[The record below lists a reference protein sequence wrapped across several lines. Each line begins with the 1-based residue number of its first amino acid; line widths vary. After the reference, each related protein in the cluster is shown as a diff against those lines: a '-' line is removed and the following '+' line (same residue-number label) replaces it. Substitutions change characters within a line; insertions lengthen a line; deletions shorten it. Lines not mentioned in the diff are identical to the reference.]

1 MLSDKELFFERK
13 QVKVRTLEPSGK
25 TSERIIGVAELT
37 EFLQQR
43 QGVDR
48 CDSLEAQSS
57 TRVGGPSNL
66 DSFPSNARPPVN
78 VTVVATV
85 KLSGHFKRKI
95 HDQVSTTHSLSD
107 AMGCL
112 SNGMQKPGTQNVTY
126 LKFKQ
131 VLCASVIELRFADV
145 SVLLKRCSLW
155 VIFLFSFCTDSDK
168 TPPTTGS
175 IPLQTAPG
183 NSSCMCV
190 CVFGGGGSGEKE
202 VCVSVCA
209 SARV

>member
-1 MLSDKELFFERK
+1 MYMHLAVQSLTAMSALIKQGTNITCTHTLMHTHAHTRARMHTHTHTHMHTHTHTLLLQEFCRRSLIPHIVVLSDKELFFERK

-95 HDQVSTTHSLSD
+95 HDLVSTTHSLSD
-107 AMGCL
+107 GKIM
-112 SNGMQKPGTQNVTY
+112 SGMYEG
-126 LKFKQ
+126 
-131 VLCASVIELRFADV
+131 VLQSAGGPLPLVI
-145 SVLLKRCSLW
+145 
-155 VIFLFSFCTDSDK
+155 
-168 TPPTTGS
+168 PM
-175 IPLQTAPG
+175 Q
-183 NSSCMCV
+183 
-190 CVFGGGGSGEKE
+190 
-202 VCVSVCA
+202 
-209 SARV
+209 

>member
-1 MLSDKELFFERK
+1 MYMHLAVQSLTAMSALIKQGTNITCTHTLTHTHTHAHTRARMHTHTHTHTRTRTCTRTRTRTRTHTHTHNTHTLLLQEFCRRSLIPHIVVLSDKELFFERK

-107 AMGCL
+107 GL
-112 SNGMQKPGTQNVTY
+112 
-126 LKFKQ
+126 
-131 VLCASVIELRFADV
+131 
-145 SVLLKRCSLW
+145 
-155 VIFLFSFCTDSDK
+155 
-168 TPPTTGS
+168 
-175 IPLQTAPG
+175 PL
-183 NSSCMCV
+183 
-190 CVFGGGGSGEKE
+190 
-202 VCVSVCA
+202 
-209 SARV
+209 